1 MSTKTNLARKVL
13 LSKLAASVES
23 LIKIQ
28 ELVYMLGLMMLIL
41 LSTNFSI
48 KLLKNITVMKS
59 VQNIFQ
65 IWTPRVLKTLNSV
78 KRIVPGLTVLE

>member
-28 ELVYMLGLMMLIL
+28 ESVYMLGLMMLIL